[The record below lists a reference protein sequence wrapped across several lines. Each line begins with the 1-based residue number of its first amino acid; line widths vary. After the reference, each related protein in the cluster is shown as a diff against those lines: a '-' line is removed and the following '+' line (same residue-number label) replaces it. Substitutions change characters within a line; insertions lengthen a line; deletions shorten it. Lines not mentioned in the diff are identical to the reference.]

1 MAQKKATIIK
11 VSDDKV
17 SIGMEDGSFFDVSR
31 KELNFLPLVGD
42 KVSVFS
48 NGDMKIV
55 SKLETSPKKILPEQQ
70 NFGNG
75 KFVAP
80 PGNVVSNV
88 FAEYAPNQNI
98 FSQLDGKSKTGLV
111 LGICGGL
118 AILVAIIIGLANVP
132 NLLEEIISSNP
143 VEDAYNAGYE
153 IGFSTSRERD
163 SANRDCATAFLLAS
177 FEPLLYG
184 GCRTS
189 TDSFCSEAAEQ
200 FYIQVYGAPMTA
212 EEKVS
217 YREIKATFHKGCLAG
232 AKAARE

>member
-31 KELNFLPLVGD
+31 KELNFLPSIGD
-42 KVSVFS
+42 EVSVFS

-55 SKLETSPKKILPEQQ
+55 SKLETSTKKILPKEQ
-70 NFGNG
+70 NFQNYGNE
-75 KFVAP
+75 
-80 PGNVVSNV
+80 NV
-88 FAEYAPNQNI
+88 FAEYAPDQNI

-111 LGICGGL
+111 LGICGAL

>member
-31 KELNFLPLVGD
+31 KELNFLPSIGD
-42 KVSVFS
+42 EVSVFS

-55 SKLETSPKKILPEQQ
+55 SKLETSTKKILPKEQ
-70 NFGNG
+70 NFQNYGNE
-75 KFVAP
+75 
-80 PGNVVSNV
+80 NV
-88 FAEYAPNQNI
+88 FAEYAPDQNI